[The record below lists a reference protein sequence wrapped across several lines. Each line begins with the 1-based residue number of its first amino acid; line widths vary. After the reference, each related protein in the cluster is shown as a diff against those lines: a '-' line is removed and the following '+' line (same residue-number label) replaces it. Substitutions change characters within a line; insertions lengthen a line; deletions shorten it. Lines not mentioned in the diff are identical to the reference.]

1 VLRARLTAG
10 PEALIVRAMRAFTTT
25 ANLAL
30 AISLLAL
37 TLSTLRSGRM
47 PAELRSWVF
56 FAMASFTLLLHAALD
71 TFPSPDLLDVSG
83 LFEVLTFAFFGIGLA
98 FLYGADRERVRRLR
112 GEAQRDGATGL
123 YNRGAFRAL
132 VATRLDKVPAAPSAL
147 AILDLDGFKRVNDE
161 FGHPRGDQLL
171 ELVAAALR
179 ANLRTHDLAARY
191 GGDEFVVFFDGC
203 SENDAERVVKRIRA
217 SVQSVSELA
226 GTAVTISAGIA
237 GYPAR
242 AGDLDGLIRAAD
254 AVLIRVKREG
264 KDRVGIAL

>member
-1 VLRARLTAG
+1 
-10 PEALIVRAMRAFTTT
+10 MRALSTT
-25 ANLAL
+25 ADLAI

-56 FAMASFTLLLHAALD
+56 FAIASFTLLIHAALD
-71 TFPSPDLLDVSG
+71 AFPSPDLMDLSG
-83 LFEVLTFAFFGIGLA
+83 LFESATLAFFAIGLA
-98 FLYGADRERVRRLR
+98 FLYGADRERVRRLH
-112 GEAQRDGATGL
+112 GEAERDAGTGL
-123 YNRGAFRAL
+123 YNRAAFRSHVDA
-132 VATRLDKVPAAPSAL
+132 RLEKLSPAPSSL

-179 ANLRTHDLAARY
+179 ANLRTRDLAARY
-191 GGDEFVVFFDGC
+191 GGDEFVIFFEGC
-203 SENDAERVVKRIRA
+203 TERDAERVVERIRA

-242 AGDLDGLIRAAD
+242 AKDFDALVRAAD
-254 AVLIRVKREG
+254 DVLMRVKREG
-264 KDRVGIAL
+264 KDRVGIPV

>member
-1 VLRARLTAG
+1 
-10 PEALIVRAMRAFTTT
+10 MRALTTT

-56 FAMASFTLLLHAALD
+56 FSIGSFTLLVHAALD
-71 TFPSPDLLDVSG
+71 AFPSPDLMDVSG
-83 LFEVLTFAFFGIGLA
+83 LFEAMTLAFFGIGLA
-98 FLYGADRERVRRLR
+98 FLYGADRERVRRLH
-112 GEAQRDGATGL
+112 GEAERDSGTGL
-123 YNRGAFRAL
+123 YNRGAFRTL
-132 VATRLDKVPAAPSAL
+132 VSTRLAKPTPAGSSL

-179 ANLRTHDLAARY
+179 ANLRSRDLAARY
-191 GGDEFVVFFDGC
+191 GGDEFIIYFEAC
-203 SENDAERVVKRIRA
+203 NERDAERVVQRIRA

-226 GTAVTISAGIA
+226 GTAVTMSAGIA
-237 GYPAR
+237 GYPIR
-242 AGDLDGLIRAAD
+242 ANDFDGLVRAAD
-254 AVLIRVKREG
+254 EVLIRVKREG
-264 KDRVGIAL
+264 KDRVGVAV